1 VFLSG
6 AGWIVIFLLD
16 ELEYLDEC
24 MLGSLVNCI
33 VVINIAVGEL
43 FSLTAIAVVFPSR
56 KPP

>member
-1 VFLSG
+1 
-6 AGWIVIFLLD
+6 
-16 ELEYLDEC
+16 